1 MPNTR
6 GPPKIVAHDEESLI
20 RGPMTVEDLS
30 KLRTAFD
37 NCGTVTA
44 GNASTISDG
53 GAALVMAS
61 ARKAIELGLSILAVV
76 KGQADAAQSAEMFTT
91 APAKAIP
98 IAIQRAGIRAD
109 DVDFYELNEAFAVV
123 SAVNVKLLKLDP
135 AKVNV
140 YGGAVSMGHPLG
152 CSGARILI
160 TLLSVLRQEGGSIG
174 CAGVCNGGGGA
185 SAMVLQRLVSNG
197 AL

>member
-6 GPPKIVAHDEESLI
+6 GPPKIVAHDEESLT

-61 ARKAIELGLSILAVV
+61 ARKAIELGLSILAIV

-109 DVDFYELNEAFAVV
+109 DVDF
-123 SAVNVKLLKLDP
+123 
-135 AKVNV
+135 
-140 YGGAVSMGHPLG
+140 M
-152 CSGARILI
+152 R
-160 TLLSVLRQEGGSIG
+160 
-174 CAGVCNGGGGA
+174 
-185 SAMVLQRLVSNG
+185 
-197 AL
+197 